1 MSGNIY
7 STGLRSVGAYQVSG
21 HPFLTGSTLTG
32 NAAGLGGVNGEDK
45 IQFPY
50 VSKSIVITCGT
61 LGGGQELKIAFAPKG
76 TGNVVSGKHF
86 LTLDTAGDSVT
97 LNVKCKEVYLFITG
111 TGGSDTA
118 NYELFAEL
126 TNIPTGSMYDLTGVG
141 ITT

>member
-1 MSGNIY
+1 MAGNIY

-21 HPFLTGSTLTG
+21 HPFLTGSLITG
-32 NAAGLGGVNGEDK
+32 DAAGLGGENGEDK

-50 VSKSIVITCGT
+50 VTKSIVITCGA
-61 LGGGQELKIAFAPKG
+61 LGGSADLKIAFAPKG

-97 LNVKCKEVYLFITG
+97 LNVKCKEIYLFVTG
-111 TGGSDTA
+111 AAGKTA